1 MMSKNSISNS
11 KKINRKGD
19 ATKSQSNGEV
29 TRSSTAHDTITLGDT
44 GRQAAASKVKIN
56 IKVCSPWC
64 HAFLYSEDSLAFPK
78 KVLFRDY
85 LCLHPLPQLDLTGWI
100 VSAPIFRIIC
110 EECPRITSLSLDYVK
125 GLSCNCLESIRG
137 LKMLKNLSLVGV
149 DCSLNNAIAQVIAS
163 FRKLKTLNLSYCTTD
178 ADVFKTLSLA
188 CSEVTTLL
196 LIHCKGLDNFGL
208 HSIGQWIQR
217 FRRISKINLS
227 GSPDFT
233 DDGLLDLTLAGY
245 NLIAELDVSHCDQL
259 STSALTG
266 LRNKMPSLT
275 VLSMHNM
282 SLRSSAFE
290 WLTEGCLSLTHLHL
304 SNSPE
309 LDDLALGRIGRCCF
323 HLVSLNIARC
333 LAVTDT
339 GISSFMD
346 AHAVNGGC
354 LESIDVSGCIYLT
367 SLSVMA
373 LSKNASRLHSIKLN
387 GLAEVKA
394 PSLTQ
399 LWQQARALRHFEMC
413 SSLSSSQTHRR
424 STMPHFSDAV
434 IFSAT
439 QLPCSTLEV
448 VKLIGAFQ
456 VTDAGACVLVGQCT
470 HLLHVELSYC
480 HGISDVLLTCMSTHS
495 PRLQTFIGTGCVQIS
510 SRGIEDLCRG
520 CSRATLRHIE
530 INGCHKVMDEGITA
544 LSRLFNL
551 EVLCIRGCDHVTDAA
566 VIAVAAG
573 CTKLTTLDITNLDYI
588 SVDMLRALVSRC
600 PHLRT
605 LNGECCNFTTTDY
618 QRSVD
623 RKLAFAIPARGKC
636 RLEDLPRGVM
646 RYNAY
651 VLETRRQEIYV
662 RKIQR
667 FGRCI
672 IDVYNKQLE
681 GKLAAKALADN
692 RRVFR
697 LFRAAVRASYIE
709 YKQEMKIVAASTL
722 AIRMRQLYSI
732 HLSRRKAR
740 MLRRERA
747 ATLLL
752 QRVFRGFAGRKRSI
766 AKFRRL
772 FGFYSK
778 IGHLAHK
785 YTVITAARKVHRQIL
800 LVQSFARMVPHYTR
814 YLSFRYALRSIQ
826 TRYRYRLRRERAE
839 RERAFQL
846 REVVR
851 LKRAQRDAAARF
863 IQKNWKASYFNKCMS
878 GFILTCCIYYRIDGD
893 DRLWAATIIQKR
905 WRGFIVRLKK
915 WRAWRKSFS
924 SNAAAVRI
932 QSMVRM
938 MLQRRRYLP
947 WRDVQLRVRENWRR
961 IAVSSRPRL
970 RLGRVVR
977 VIQRHALRFILVMR
991 RHHASIAIQTRVRG
1005 NGARAKVVIMRLM
1018 AFVAKANKIK
1028 RAFQLYKLRRARKE
1042 VLARRHMAAY
1052 KIWVGNK

>member
-1 MMSKNSISNS
+1 MMSKTSS
-11 KKINRKGD
+11 KQINRKGD
-19 ATKSQSNGEV
+19 AIKPQPKASSIGEV
-29 TRSSTAHDTITLGDT
+29 VRSSTAHDIGDA
-44 GRQAAASKVKIN
+44 GRLAACKIH

-64 HAFLYSEDSLAFPK
+64 HLFLYSEDSLAFPK

-85 LCLHPLPQLDLTGWI
+85 LCLHPLPQLDLTGWV
-100 VSAPIFRIIC
+100 VSAPIFRIIA
-110 EECPRITSLSLDYVK
+110 EECQGITSLSLDHVK
-125 GLSCNCLESIRG
+125 GLSWKCLESIRG

-188 CSEVTTLL
+188 CSEVKTLL
-196 LIHCKGLDNFGL
+196 LTHCRGLDNFGL

-245 NLIAELDVSHCDQL
+245 NLIAELDVSHCAQL

-275 VLSMHNM
+275 LLSIHNM

-290 WLTEGCLSLTHLHL
+290 WLTEGCLSLTHLNL

-309 LDDLALGRIGRCCF
+309 LDDMALGRIGRCCF
-323 HLVSLNIARC
+323 HLVSVSIARC

-339 GISSFMD
+339 GVSSFMD
-346 AHAVNGGC
+346 AHAVNGGF

-367 SLSVMA
+367 SLAVVA

-394 PSLTQ
+394 PSLTE
-399 LWQQARALRHFEMC
+399 LWQQALALRHFEMC

-439 QLPCSTLEV
+439 LPGSTLEV

-456 VTDAGACVLVGQCT
+456 VTDAGACVLVEQCT
-470 HLLHVELSYC
+470 QLLHVELSYC

-495 PRLQTFIGTGCVQIS
+495 LRLQTFIGTGCVQIS
-510 SRGIEDLCRG
+510 SRGIVDLCSGR
-520 CSRATLRHIE
+520 SRTTLRRIE
-530 INGCHKVMDEGITA
+530 VNGCHKVMDEGITA
-544 LSRLFNL
+544 LSRLSNL

-573 CTKLTTLDITNLDYI
+573 CTKLTTLDITNLDYV
-588 SVDMLRALVSRC
+588 SADVLRALALRC

-605 LNGECCNFTTTDY
+605 LNGECCNFTTADY
-618 QRSVD
+618 HRSVD
-623 RKLAFAIPARGKC
+623 RKLAFARPARGKC

-646 RYNAY
+646 VYNAY
-651 VLETRRQEIYV
+651 VLETRRQEVYV
-662 RKIQR
+662 RRIQR

-672 IDVYNKQLE
+672 IDVYNKQLA
-681 GKLAAKALADN
+681 GKLAEKALADN
-692 RRVFR
+692 RRMFR
-697 LFRAAVRASYIE
+697 LFRAAVRASYNE

-732 HLSRRKAR
+732 YLSRRKAR

-752 QRVFRGFAGRKRSI
+752 QRMFRGFVGRKRSI

-772 FGFYSK
+772 FGFYCK

-785 YTVITAARKVHRQIL
+785 YTVIRAVRKLHRQII
-800 LVQSFARMVPHYTR
+800 LVQSFARMVPCYTR
-814 YLSFRYALRSIQ
+814 YMSFRYALRSLQ
-826 TRYRYRLRRERAE
+826 TKYRYRLRKERVE

-851 LKRAQRDAAARF
+851 QKGAQRDAAARF
-863 IQKNWKASYFNKCMS
+863 IQKNWKASFFNKSMS

-915 WRAWRKSFS
+915 WRAWRKQFS
-924 SNAAAVRI
+924 SNAAAVTI
-932 QSMVRM
+932 QSMVRR

-961 IAVSSRPRL
+961 IAVLSRPKL
-970 RLGRVVR
+970 RLGLVVR
-977 VIQRHALRFILVMR
+977 VIQRYVLRFISVIR
-991 RHHASIAIQTRVRG
+991 RYRASITIQTRVRG
-1005 NGARAKVVIMRLM
+1005 NSARAKVVIMRLM
-1018 AFVAKANKIK
+1018 AFVVKANKIK

-1042 VLARRHMAAY
+1042 LLARRHMAAY
-1052 KIWVGNK
+1052 KISVGNE

>member
-1 MMSKNSISNS
+1 MIMMSKTGITISS
-11 KKINRKGD
+11 KQINRKGD
-19 ATKSQSNGEV
+19 TIKPQPKASSNGDV
-29 TRSSTAHDTITLGDT
+29 TRSSTAHDIGDA
-44 GRQAAASKVKIN
+44 GRCSRIH

-64 HAFLYSEDSLAFPK
+64 HVFLYTEDSLAFPK

-85 LCLHPLPQLDLTGWI
+85 LCLHPLPQLDLTGWV
-100 VSAPIFRIIC
+100 VSAPIFRIIG
-110 EECPRITSLSLDYVK
+110 EECKGITSLSLDHVK
-125 GLSCNCLESIRG
+125 GLSYNCFESIRG
-137 LKMLKNLSLVGV
+137 LKMLKSLSLVGV

-188 CSEVTTLL
+188 CSEVKTLL
-196 LIHCKGLDNFGL
+196 LTHCRGLDNFGL

-217 FRRISKINLS
+217 FRRISSINLS

-245 NLIAELDVSHCDQL
+245 NLIAELDVSHCAQL

-275 VLSMHNM
+275 LLSIHNMM

-290 WLTEGCLSLTHLHL
+290 WLTEGCLSLTHLNL

-309 LDDLALGRIGRCCF
+309 LDDMALGRIGRCCF
-323 HLVSLNIARC
+323 HLVSVHIARC

-339 GISSFMD
+339 GVSSFME

-373 LSKNASRLHSIKLN
+373 LSRNASRLHSIKLN

-439 QLPCSTLEV
+439 LPSCTLEV

-456 VTDAGACVLVGQCT
+456 VTDAGACVLVQQCT
-470 HLLHVELSYC
+470 QLLHVELSYC
-480 HGISDVLLTCMSTHS
+480 HGISDVLLGCMSKHS
-495 PRLQTFIGTGCVQIS
+495 SRLQTFIGTGCVQIS
-510 SRGIEDLCRG
+510 SRGIVDLCSG
-520 CSRATLRHIE
+520 CSRATLCHIE
-530 INGCHKVMDEGITA
+530 INGCHKVMDEGVTA
-544 LSRLFNL
+544 LSHLSNL

-573 CTKLTTLDITNLDYI
+573 CTKLTTLDITNLDYL
-588 SVDMLRALVSRC
+588 SVDVLRALVLTC

-623 RKLAFAIPARGKC
+623 RKLAFARPARGKC

-651 VLETRRQEIYV
+651 VLEIRRHEIYV

-667 FGRCI
+667 FGRYI
-672 IDVYNKQLE
+672 IEVYNKQLA
-681 GKLAAKALADN
+681 GKLAAKALVDN
-692 RRVFR
+692 RRMFR
-697 LFRAAVRASYIE
+697 LFRAAVRASYNE

-740 MLRRERA
+740 VLRRERA

-752 QRVFRGFAGRKRSI
+752 QRVFRGFVGRKRSI
-766 AKFRRL
+766 ARFRRL
-772 FGFYSK
+772 FGFYNK

-785 YTVITAARKVHRQIL
+785 YTVIRAVRRVHRQIL
-800 LVQSFARMVPHYTR
+800 LVQSFARMVPCYVR

-826 TRYRYRLRRERAE
+826 TKYRYRLRRERVE
-839 RERAFQL
+839 RQKAFQL
-846 REVVR
+846 REEVR
-851 LKRAQRDAAARF
+851 LERERRDAAARF
-863 IQKNWKASYFNKCMS
+863 IQKNWKASFFNKSMS

-915 WRAWRKSFS
+915 WRAWRKQYS
-924 SNAAAVRI
+924 SNAAAVAI
-932 QSMVRM
+932 QSMVRRM
-938 MLQRRRYLP
+938 QQRRKYLP

-961 IAVSSRPRL
+961 MAVSSRPKL
-970 RLGRVVR
+970 RLGLVAR
-977 VIQRHALRFILVMR
+977 VIQRCASRFIVVMR
-991 RHHASIAIQTRVRG
+991 RYHASITIQTRARG
-1005 NGARAKVVIMRLM
+1005 NSARAKVAIMRLM
-1018 AFVAKANKIK
+1018 AFVVKANKIK
-1028 RAFQLYKLRRARKE
+1028 RAFQLYQLRRARKA

-1052 KIWVGNK
+1052 KIWVGDA

>member
-1 MMSKNSISNS
+1 
-11 KKINRKGD
+11 
-19 ATKSQSNGEV
+19 
-29 TRSSTAHDTITLGDT
+29 
-44 GRQAAASKVKIN
+44 
-56 IKVCSPWC
+56 
-64 HAFLYSEDSLAFPK
+64 
-78 KVLFRDY
+78 
-85 LCLHPLPQLDLTGWI
+85 
-100 VSAPIFRIIC
+100 
-110 EECPRITSLSLDYVK
+110 
-125 GLSCNCLESIRG
+125 
-137 LKMLKNLSLVGV
+137 MLKNLSLVGV

-188 CSEVTTLL
+188 CSEVKTLL
-196 LIHCKGLDNFGL
+196 LTHCRGLDNFGL

-245 NLIAELDVSHCDQL
+245 NLIAELDVSHCAQL

-275 VLSMHNM
+275 LLSIHNM

-290 WLTEGCLSLTHLHL
+290 WLTEGCLSLTHLNL

-309 LDDLALGRIGRCCF
+309 LDDMALGRIGRCCF
-323 HLVSLNIARC
+323 HLVSVNIARC
-333 LAVTDT
+333 LAVTDS
-339 GISSFMD
+339 GVSSFMD

-367 SLSVMA
+367 SLSVVA

-394 PSLTQ
+394 PSLTE

-439 QLPCSTLEV
+439 LPGSTLEV

-456 VTDAGACVLVGQCT
+456 VTDAGACVLVKQCT
-470 HLLHVELSYC
+470 QLLHVELSYC

-495 PRLQTFIGTGCVQIS
+495 LRLQTFIGTGCVQIS
-510 SRGIEDLCRG
+510 SRGIVDLCRG
-520 CSRATLRHIE
+520 RSQATLRQIE

-544 LSRLFNL
+544 LSRLSNL

-588 SVDMLRALVSRC
+588 SAEVLRALASRC
-600 PHLRT
+600 PHLKI
-605 LNGECCNFTTTDY
+605 LNGECCNFTTADY
-618 QRSVD
+618 HRSVD
-623 RKLAFAIPARGKC
+623 RKLAFARPARGKC

-662 RKIQR
+662 RRIQR

-672 IDVYNKQLE
+672 IDVYNKQLA
-681 GKLAAKALADN
+681 GKLAEKALADN
-692 RRVFR
+692 RRMFR
-697 LFRAAVRASYIE
+697 LFRAAVRASYNE
-709 YKQEMKIVAASTL
+709 YKQEMKVVAASTL

-752 QRVFRGFAGRKRSI
+752 QRVFRGFVGRKRSF

-772 FGFYSK
+772 FGFYCK

-785 YTVITAARKVHRQIL
+785 YTVIRAARKLHRQIL
-800 LVQSFARMVPHYTR
+800 LVQSFARMVPCYTR
-814 YLSFRYALRSIQ
+814 YLSFRYALRSLQ
-826 TRYRYRLRRERAE
+826 TKYRYRLRKERVE

-851 LKRAQRDAAARF
+851 QKRAQRDAAARF
-863 IQKNWKASYFNKCMS
+863 IQKNWKASFFNKSMS

-915 WRAWRKSFS
+915 WRAWRKQFS
-924 SNAAAVRI
+924 SNAAAVAI
-932 QSMVRM
+932 QSMVRR

-961 IAVSSRPRL
+961 MAVLSRPKL
-970 RLGRVVR
+970 RLGLVVR
-977 VIQRHALRFILVMR
+977 VIQRYVLRFIFVIR
-991 RHHASIAIQTRVRG
+991 RYHASITIQTRVRG
-1005 NGARAKVVIMRLM
+1005 NSARAKVVIMRLM
-1018 AFVAKANKIK
+1018 AFVVKANKIK

-1052 KIWVGNK
+1052 KIGVGNE